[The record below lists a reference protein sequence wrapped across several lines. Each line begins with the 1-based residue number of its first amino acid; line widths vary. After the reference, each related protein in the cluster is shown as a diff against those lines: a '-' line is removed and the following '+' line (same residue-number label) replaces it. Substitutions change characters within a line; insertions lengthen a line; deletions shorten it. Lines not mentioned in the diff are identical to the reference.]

1 MGDSNTNCCIHVLV
15 YSAHKFVHTCQCI
28 ANREDCVLIVV
39 KNTSFSLSL
48 FITCIQT
55 HSHTHIQHT
64 HSPQTCIMQKYDT
77 REVNVCQNQQ
87 LADEFALNI
96 RNIFL
101 FLESRIGEANE
112 IGHRQKLVGFCGLL
126 VLHNQLY
133 NAPDRKLARQVWDV
147 YKKVRIIIY

>member
-1 MGDSNTNCCIHVLV
+1 ML
-15 YSAHKFVHTCQCI
+15 YVH
-28 ANREDCVLIVV
+28 IVV
-39 KNTSFSLSL
+39 DYEVGPCPIRPGSGYTTALSLSL
-48 FITCIQT
+48 LLPHSLTHSLMHT
-55 HSHTHIQHT
+55 HSHPHTHIHPLHTCTHT
-64 HSPQTCIMQKYDT
+64 HTPQSCILQIFDT
-77 REVNVCQNQQ
+77 REVNICQNQQ

-133 NAPDRKLARQVWDV
+133 NVPDRKLVRQVWDV
-147 YKKVRIIIY
+147 YKKVRKV

>member
-1 MGDSNTNCCIHVLV
+1 MLTKYI
-15 YSAHKFVHTCQCI
+15 
-28 ANREDCVLIVV
+28 
-39 KNTSFSLSL
+39 SLSL
-48 FITCIQT
+48 SLLLPHSLT
-55 HSHTHIQHT
+55 HSCTHTHIHTPTYTPYTHVHT
-64 HSPQTCIMQKYDT
+64 HTHTHTHTPQSCILQIFDT

-133 NAPDRKLARQVWDV
+133 NVPDRKLVRQVWDI
-147 YKKVRIIIY
+147 YKKIRKV